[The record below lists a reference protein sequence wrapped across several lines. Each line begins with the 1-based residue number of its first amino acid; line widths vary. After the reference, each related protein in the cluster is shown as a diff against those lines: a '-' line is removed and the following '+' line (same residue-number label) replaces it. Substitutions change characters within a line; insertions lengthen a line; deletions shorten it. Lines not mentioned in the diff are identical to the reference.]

1 MKKCRRL
8 AQVALVVTA
17 AQFAATDVALASTCA
32 SPAEKAAVDARV
44 LQSELMVAA
53 LTCGEN
59 ARYNV
64 FVQKFQSE
72 LVGFGSALRAY
83 FVRAYGK
90 SGEYEMNQFVT
101 RMANGATIRRT
112 QFTMPEYCAS
122 AANLFNAVLA
132 VDTAG
137 LRDYA
142 GQTPFVHQSGIDS
155 CPVQAAREPTN

>member
-17 AQFAATDVALASTCA
+17 AQLAASNVALAATCA

-59 ARYNV
+59 ARYNA

-72 LVGFGSALRAY
+72 LVGFGSSLRAY
-83 FVRAYGK
+83 FARAYGK
-90 SGEYEMNQFVT
+90 SGEHVMDQFVT

-112 QFTMPEYCAS
+112 QFTMPQYCSS
-122 AANLFNAVLA
+122 AVNLFNAVLA

-137 LRDYA
+137 LRDYV
-142 GQTPFVHQSGIDS
+142 GQTPFVYQSGIES